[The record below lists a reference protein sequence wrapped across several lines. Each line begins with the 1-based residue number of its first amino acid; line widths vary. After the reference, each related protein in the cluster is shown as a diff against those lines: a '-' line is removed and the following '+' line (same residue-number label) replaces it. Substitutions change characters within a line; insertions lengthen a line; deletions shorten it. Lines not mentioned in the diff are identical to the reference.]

1 MSTPPEKSEVEKVLS
16 RRWAVFGVLAIA
28 YFFVYFHRVSTAV
41 VSADLEATFGVD
53 AAAIAL
59 LSSAYFYAYTIM
71 QLPSGLLTDSLGPRK
86 TVSIF
91 TLVAAAGAILTGIA
105 TSFELVVAGRLLI
118 GVGVAMVY
126 IPAMKILSTWY
137 RKNEFASL
145 TGILIAV
152 GNVGGLSAAG
162 PLALISEA
170 LGWQE
175 VFVMLGAITILLAA
189 VVWTITRDRPSDM
202 GLPSIQEIEAMER
215 GGSEPVSESGTTE
228 EEAKEKEMTVEE
240 TMEKIPMA
248 EALKMTFGSGRKFWP
263 LAVWFF
269 FMYGSVMVYQGLWA
283 GPFFSDVLGWDK
295 PTYGLVLTFIGMG
308 MILGCPIAG
317 YLSDRVLKSRRKV
330 LIMGTVAYTIT
341 WAVIWVTAGE
351 ITGTEA
357 YMAINFFFG
366 FFGGFLV
373 VSFAQIKELF
383 PISIAGTSTA
393 ALNIFPFAGGA
404 ILQHLSGLML
414 TDRSLESYR
423 EIWLFMLLCMIVATA
438 AAFLSLEK
446 KTARG
451 RG

>member
-1 MSTPPEKSEVEKVLS
+1 MTRRTMSTPPEKSEVEKVLS

-283 GPFFSDVLGWDK
+283 GPFFSDV
-295 PTYGLVLTFIGMG
+295 
-308 MILGCPIAG
+308 
-317 YLSDRVLKSRRKV
+317 
-330 LIMGTVAYTIT
+330 
-341 WAVIWVTAGE
+341 
-351 ITGTEA
+351 
-357 YMAINFFFG
+357 
-366 FFGGFLV
+366 
-373 VSFAQIKELF
+373 
-383 PISIAGTSTA
+383 
-393 ALNIFPFAGGA
+393 
-404 ILQHLSGLML
+404 
-414 TDRSLESYR
+414 
-423 EIWLFMLLCMIVATA
+423 
-438 AAFLSLEK
+438 
-446 KTARG
+446 
-451 RG
+451 

>member
-1 MSTPPEKSEVEKVLS
+1 MQPENREVEKVLS
-16 RRWAVFGVLAIA
+16 RRWAVFGVLAVA

-53 AAAIAL
+53 AASIAL

-71 QLPSGLLTDSLGPRK
+71 QLPSGLLTDGLGPRK

-105 TSFELVVAGRLLI
+105 STFELVVAGRLLI

-126 IPAMKILSTWY
+126 IPTMKILSTWY

-152 GNVGGLSAAG
+152 GNVGALSAAG
-162 PLALISEA
+162 PLALISDA

-175 VFVMLGAITILLAA
+175 VFVMLGVVTLFLSVAA
-189 VVWTITRDRPSDM
+189 WLIIRDRPSEM
-202 GLPSIQEIEAMER
+202 SLPSIQEIEALEKD
-215 GGSEPVSESGTTE
+215 GSDSVP
-228 EEAKEKEMTVEE
+228 EAE
-240 TMEKIPMA
+240 TMEKIPMVD
-248 EALKMTFGSGRKFWP
+248 ALKMTFWSGRKFWP

-283 GPFFSDVLGWDK
+283 GPFFHDVLGWEK
-295 PTYGLVLTFIGMG
+295 PTYGLVLSFIGLG
-308 MILGCPIAG
+308 MIFGCPIAG
-317 YLSDRVLKSRRKV
+317 YISDKVLKSRKKV
-330 LIMGTVAYTIT
+330 LIIGAVAYTIT
-341 WAVIWVTAGE
+341 WAVIWATAGE
-351 ITGTEA
+351 ITSIEA
-357 YMAINFFFG
+357 YMVINFVFG

-373 VSFAQIKELF
+373 VSFAQIKEIF

-404 ILQHLSGLML
+404 ILQHVSGLML

-423 EIWLFMLLCMIVATA
+423 EIWLFMLVCMIVATM

-451 RG
+451 RV